1 MGLFSKWK
9 QRQQA
14 EQIKKT
20 DEEIQAEVNAWH
32 IETAKTEEDRR
43 YWEGQA
49 DKQYQA
55 DRAAFYDMI
64 AKIREMYSVINT
76 VGSFSETAGDNLIE
90 LCNAAI
96 ELDDS
101 TRAKRDYYEGSECE
115 YSDAHKTLAMVW
127 EKRGDY
133 ERAAAACVDAIQ
145 KGYTRDGTSVGMRG
159 RLARMIKKGG
169 LPLTDGMKEILG
181 L

>member
-1 MGLFSKWK
+1 MGLFSKRK
-9 QRQQA
+9 QSKKA
-14 EQIKKT
+14 EQI
-20 DEEIQAEVNAWH
+20 EENMEESNAWH
-32 IETAKTEEDRR
+32 IENAKGDEEKR

-64 AKIREMYSVINT
+64 SKIREMYTVINT
-76 VGSFSETAGDNLIE
+76 VGSFSESAGDNLIE

-101 TRAKRDYYEGSECE
+101 TRAKRDYYDSSEYE
-115 YSDAHKTLAMVW
+115 YSEAHKTLAMVW
-127 EKRGDY
+127 EKRGDH

-145 KGYTRDGTSVGMRG
+145 KGYTRDGTSGGMRG